1 MFKTWTYKG
10 VAYQS
15 EWKVRQEVFNQDRV
29 CFGEAPEEGKVEF
42 WAQFGV
48 AYTEEEDQPTPE
60 PTVEEKAAQIRSRR
74 DRLIEESDFY
84 MMPDY
89 PATEKGL
96 EAVKNYRQALRDVT
110 LQEPFPHSVQW
121 PEVPAVLPIISKS
134 VYRSSVCRNPTAT
147 KIPIFVLRSTGRNM
161 N

>member
-42 WAQFGV
+42 WARFGV

-121 PEVPAVLPIISKS
+121 PEVPAVLLKQPEKE
-134 VYRSSVCRNPTAT
+134 AT
-147 KIPIFVLRSTGRNM
+147 FQMLKQ
-161 N
+161 